1 MFGLPVK
8 LLTFGE
14 LFTYP
19 LGSKQVVVQ
28 GSEPL
33 PGIVAAISSAHE
45 VFNDQSNV
53 DEANTIVGGQVS
65 LEKTKQIRGGVNSQK
80 PMPNNERQRVDER
93 EKIL

>member
-1 MFGLPVK
+1 MQIPYEIMFGLRVK

-19 LGSKQVVVQ
+19 LRSKQVVVQ

-33 PGIVAAISSAHE
+33 SGIVAAISSAHE

-53 DEANTIVGGQVS
+53 DEANTIVGG
-65 LEKTKQIRGGVNSQK
+65 
-80 PMPNNERQRVDER
+80 
-93 EKIL
+93 